1 MNPQLQT
8 MNGVLSTA
16 ISLQQLVSDLVENSL
31 PAASHNNTLV
41 LNEVRQGIALGSSTQ
56 RAVDVM
62 NELLFTIVVNSRNGD
77 IHITADRYHDV
88 VTLEIQERNN
98 YNGYALAYSI
108 TSMETDAARLGGHI
122 TIKDSGKKIATIL
135 FSFPDNLQA
144 A

>member
-8 MNGVLSTA
+8 MSDVLSTA

-77 IHITADRYHDV
+77 IHITADRYQDV

-98 YNGYALAYSI
+98 YNGYALAYSVS
-108 TSMETDAARLGGHI
+108 SMETDAARLGGHI
-122 TIKDSGKKIATIL
+122 TIKDPSKKIATIL

>member
-8 MNGVLSTA
+8 TSDVLSTA

-77 IHITADRYHDV
+77 IHITADRYQDV

-98 YNGYALAYSI
+98 YNGYALAYSVS
-108 TSMETDAARLGGHI
+108 SMETDAARLGGHI
-122 TIKDSGKKIATIL
+122 TIKDSSKKIATIL

>member
-8 MNGVLSTA
+8 MSDVLSTA

-77 IHITADRYHDV
+77 IHITADRYNDV

-98 YNGYALAYSI
+98 YNGYALAYSVS
-108 TSMETDAARLGGHI
+108 SMETDAAMLGGHI
-122 TIKDSGKKIATIL
+122 TIKDSSKKIATIL

>member
-8 MNGVLSTA
+8 MSDVFSTA

-77 IHITADRYHDV
+77 IHITADRYQDV

-98 YNGYALAYSI
+98 YNGYALAYSVS
-108 TSMETDAARLGGHI
+108 SMETDAARLGGHI
-122 TIKDSGKKIATIL
+122 TIKDSSKKIATIL
-135 FSFPDNLQA
+135 FSFPDTLQA